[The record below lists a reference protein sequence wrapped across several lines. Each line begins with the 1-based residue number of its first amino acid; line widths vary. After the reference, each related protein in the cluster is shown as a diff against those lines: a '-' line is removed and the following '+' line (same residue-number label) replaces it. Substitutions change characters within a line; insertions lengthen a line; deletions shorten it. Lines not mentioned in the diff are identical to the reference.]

1 MSKKKR
7 LIWYSIIGIFI
18 LMQVYPDSQPKVVL
32 DNPADLLE
40 TTKVPDQIAVM
51 LKTTCYDCHS
61 NETVYPWYSYV
72 APVKWLVNRD
82 TRVGREE
89 LNFSNWA
96 SMSKMDQAGVL
107 SDISDEVLEGDMPM
121 KIYPI
126 MHAEAKLSDEDRQ
139 AIADWADEL
148 TESIFE

>member
-1 MSKKKR
+1 MSKKKS

-18 LMQVYPDSQPKVVL
+18 LMQVYPVSQPEVVKE
-32 DNPADLLE
+32 NPNDLLV
-40 TTKVPDQIAVM
+40 TTQVPDNIAVM
-51 LKTTCYDCHS
+51 LKESCYDCHS
-61 NETVYPWYSYV
+61 NETIYPWYSYV

-82 TRVGREE
+82 TRLGREE

-96 SMSKMDQAGVL
+96 SMSKMDRATAL
-107 SDISDEVLEGDMPM
+107 SDISDEVSEGDMPM

-139 AIADWADEL
+139 AIVDWADEL
-148 TESIFE
+148 TEALFD

>member
-7 LIWYSIIGIFI
+7 LFWYSFFGVII
-18 LMQVYPDSQPKVVL
+18 LMQVYPVEQPEVKK
-32 DNPADLLE
+32 DNPNDLLVNTE
-40 TTKVPDQIAVM
+40 MSNDVAVM
-51 LKTTCYDCHS
+51 LKSACYDCHS

-72 APVKWLVNRD
+72 APVKWLVYRD
-82 TRVGREE
+82 TRDGREE
-89 LNFSNWA
+89 LNFSNWNE
-96 SMSKMDQAGVL
+96 MSKMDQATAL
-107 SDISDEVLEGDMPM
+107 SDISDEVLAGDMPM

-148 TESIFE
+148 TEALFD

>member
-7 LIWYSIIGIFI
+7 LFWYTFFGIIL
-18 LMQVYPDSQPKVVL
+18 LMQVYPVNQPPVSN
-32 DNPADLLE
+32 DNPKDLLL
-40 TTKVPDQIAVM
+40 TTEVPEHISTM
-51 LKTTCYDCHS
+51 LKTACYDCHS

-72 APVKWLVNRD
+72 APIKWLVNRD

-96 SMSKMDQAGVL
+96 SMSKMDQATAL
-107 SDISDEVLEGDMPM
+107 SDISDEVLEGEMPM

-126 MHAEAKLSDEDRQ
+126 MHSDARLSDEDRQ

-148 TESIFE
+148 TETLFD

>member
-7 LIWYSIIGIFI
+7 LIWYSIIGIII
-18 LMQVYPDSQPKVVL
+18 LMQVYPVSQPKVTL
-32 DNPADLLE
+32 DNPNDLLV
-40 TTKVPDQIAVM
+40 TTKVPDEVAIM
-51 LKTTCYDCHS
+51 LKTACYDCHS
-61 NETVYPWYSYV
+61 NETIYPWYSYV

-96 SMSKMDQAGVL
+96 AMNKMDQASVL
-107 SDISDEVLEGDMPM
+107 SDISDEVSEGEMPM

-126 MHAEAKLSDEDRQ
+126 MHAEAKLSDADRQ

-148 TESIFE
+148 TEALFE